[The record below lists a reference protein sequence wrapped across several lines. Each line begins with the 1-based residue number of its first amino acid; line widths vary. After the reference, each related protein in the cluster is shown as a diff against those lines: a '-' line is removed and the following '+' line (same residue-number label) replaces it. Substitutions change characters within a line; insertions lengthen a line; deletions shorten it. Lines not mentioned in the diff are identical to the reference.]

1 MARISEVAER
11 IYEIKPEG
19 KELENFPLCTVYLI
33 LDDNTALVE
42 VGCSIQV
49 PDILEAV
56 GKLGYDIRKLSY
68 IIPTHVHID
77 HAGGAGLLAR
87 QLPQTKVVAHSR
99 AVKVLSNPSILER
112 LMQGFMQ
119 IYGNDAQ
126 ERFGEM
132 LPIVEERFVLVEDGE
147 SIPLGE
153 RELRVIHTPGH
164 DPNHLCFLDTK
175 SRGLFCGDA
184 LGGYF
189 SEVEVTVPP
198 IAPGSDPFLILQ
210 SIDKLQKLDP
220 AILFFSHG
228 GATRAVAEITR
239 MFADNVR
246 QCADIA
252 LKALKA
258 GADREEIINS
268 VADVLV
274 KGSTLTREDY
284 LASSPYFRTLMIEG
298 CRQYF
303 EKKNMV

>member
-1 MARISEVAER
+1 MAQISEVAKR

-19 KELENFPLCTVYLI
+19 EELENFPLCTVYLI

-77 HAGGAGLLAR
+77 HAGGVGLLAR

-99 AVKVLSNPSILER
+99 AVKVLSNPSVLER

-119 IYGNDAQ
+119 VFGDDAQ

-132 LPIVEERFVLVEDGE
+132 LPIAEERFVSVEDGD

-153 RELRVIHTPGH
+153 RELKVIHTPGH

-189 SEVEVTVPP
+189 SEVEVTIPP
-198 IAPGSDPFLILQ
+198 VAPGSDPILTLQ
-210 SIDKLQKLDP
+210 SIDKLRELDP

-228 GATRAVAEITR
+228 GTTREVAKIMP

-246 QCADIA
+246 QCADIT

-258 GADREEIINS
+258 GEDREEIINS
-268 VADVLV
+268 LADVLV
-274 KGSTLTREDY
+274 KGSTLTKEDY
-284 LASSPYFRTLMIEG
+284 LASSPYFRALMIEG

-303 EKKNMV
+303 KKQNMV